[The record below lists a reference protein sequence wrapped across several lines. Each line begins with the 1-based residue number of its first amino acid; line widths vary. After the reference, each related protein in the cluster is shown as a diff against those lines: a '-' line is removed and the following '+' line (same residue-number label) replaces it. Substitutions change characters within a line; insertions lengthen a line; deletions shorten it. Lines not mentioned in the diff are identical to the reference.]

1 MCDKSFKYESQDL
14 LNAEKL
20 LYQCKFREVKN
31 ILEKLDKSY
40 DVNSAEHLSVLLLKG
55 RLSFYKESYRKATD
69 IAELA
74 RVLSLKLNCI
84 YQYIDALLIK
94 AHVVFLG
101 KLEESKQIIDEVE
114 SLLNEHKDN
123 SSLNFKRQ
131 INDFLIM
138 KAIVYHYTDNLDQAY
153 ETINQWIINKQNDG
167 EKLDLSR
174 AYITLGYIYIYKN
187 ETNKALE
194 CFEKSRIIQSE
205 LDNQRGIATSLQYL
219 ALGCYLIGN
228 FDHSQSLCKK
238 SLSSPK
244 ISTFTKSTSLHLL
257 GDIYKMKGKLDK
269 ALRIFKRVAKIRD
282 VEKYYEEYLT
292 IVLEMGIIYRMK
304 GNYNLALENFLKC
317 YNECKKINSLYGMSS
332 SLFHLILT
340 FLDKNNVEQ
349 AKTHLL
355 ELEHINSLT
364 KSETYNEIFLVAKS
378 LILRKSR
385 RLHDMTQAELILKQI
400 IEKET
405 LPIQYLLITLANLCD
420 LLLYEMVIMD
430 NLDILKEINP
440 LISKMLKFSE
450 NQHSYLWLSETKLL
464 QAKLSLVNMDL
475 KRAKKLMS
483 EAQMIA
489 EMHDLNLLAQRISHD
504 QDSLLDQSPL
514 WDELLERNAPISER
528 IKLAS
533 LNGVLGRMQGKA
545 AIDPPKITKEK
556 PILLLIMS
564 KDGVPHFSH
573 PFQVNLD
580 LDPLFSSFLSAFNSF
595 GNELFSSESSIERIN
610 IGEHRILINHLEN
623 YIVCYVIKGQS
634 YLAKRKLEKFTTEI
648 QVVLEIWDA
657 LKISTKTGKM
667 LEMHNPHVLGTLVN
681 RIFCEN

>member
-1 MCDKSFKYESQDL
+1 
-14 LNAEKL
+14 
-20 LYQCKFREVKN
+20 
-31 ILEKLDKSY
+31 
-40 DVNSAEHLSVLLLKG
+40 
-55 RLSFYKESYRKATD
+55 
-69 IAELA
+69 
-74 RVLSLKLNCI
+74 
-84 YQYIDALLIK
+84 
-94 AHVVFLG
+94 
-101 KLEESKQIIDEVE
+101 
-114 SLLNEHKDN
+114 
-123 SSLNFKRQ
+123 
-131 INDFLIM
+131 
-138 KAIVYHYTDNLDQAY
+138 
-153 ETINQWIINKQNDG
+153 
-167 EKLDLSR
+167 
-174 AYITLGYIYIYKN
+174 
-187 ETNKALE
+187 
-194 CFEKSRIIQSE
+194 
-205 LDNQRGIATSLQYL
+205 
-219 ALGCYLIGN
+219 
-228 FDHSQSLCKK
+228 
-238 SLSSPK
+238 
-244 ISTFTKSTSLHLL
+244 
-257 GDIYKMKGKLDK
+257 
-269 ALRIFKRVAKIRD
+269 
-282 VEKYYEEYLT
+282 
-292 IVLEMGIIYRMK
+292 
-304 GNYNLALENFLKC
+304 
-317 YNECKKINSLYGMSS
+317 
-332 SLFHLILT
+332 
-340 FLDKNNVEQ
+340 
-349 AKTHLL
+349 
-355 ELEHINSLT
+355 
-364 KSETYNEIFLVAKS
+364 
-378 LILRKSR
+378 
-385 RLHDMTQAELILKQI
+385 
-400 IEKET
+400 
-405 LPIQYLLITLANLCD
+405 
-420 LLLYEMVIMD
+420 MVIMD

-648 QVVLEIWDA
+648 RVVLEIWDA